1 MQFKPA
7 VTALVSAVALATL
20 LSGCKKE
27 EAAPAAQAPQVGV
40 VTIQP
45 QAFTLTSEL
54 PGRTSAYRVA
64 EVRPQVNG
72 IILKRLFKEGS
83 EVKEGQQLY
92 QIDPAVYEATLANAK
107 ANLLATRSLAE
118 RYKQLIDEQ
127 AVSKQEY
134 DDANAKRLQA
144 EASLKSAQI
153 DLRYTKVLAPI
164 SGRIGRSSFTEGAL
178 VSNGQTDAMATIQ
191 QLDPIYVDVTQSTAE
206 LLKLRRDLES
216 GQLQKAGDNAASVQL
231 VLEDGSLFK
240 QEGRLEFSEVAV
252 DETTGSVTLRA
263 LFPNPDHTLLPGIYG
278 AWISPMPIALTTACT
293 LLAAPSLA
301 RMLLMWNVTVRS
313 EMLSCSPIS
322 LAVRPSLVQL
332 STSRSRLVSE
342 MLAAGDSFGTRNRP
356 ISECERLAS
365 QLACSVRLLISA
377 GVRRSERRAM
387 VNSPNTPRA
396 AQLDCATPTDM
407 PKSRASRQSDG
418 CSAASASGQ
427 MIMFGLA
434 APSRTVGS
442 ISM

>member
-27 EAAPAAQAPQVGV
+27 EAAPAAQAPLVGV

-83 EVKEGQQLY
+83 DVKEGQQLY
-92 QIDPAVYEATLANAK
+92 QIDPAVYEANLANAQ
-107 ANLLATRSLAE
+107 ANLQATRSLAE

-164 SGRIGRSSFTEGAL
+164 SGRIGRSSVTEGAL
-178 VSNGQTDAMATIQ
+178 VSNGQSNAMATIQ

-206 LLKLRRDLES
+206 LLKLRRDLEG
-216 GQLQKAGDNAASVQL
+216 GQLQKAGNNAAKVQL

-263 LFPNPDHTLLPGIYG
+263 IFPNPEHTLLPGMFVHARLQAGVNSNAILAPQQGVTRDLKG
-278 AWISPMPIALTTACT
+278 APTALVVNQENKVELRQLKASRT
-293 LLAAPSLA
+293 LGSDWLIEEGLNPGDRLITEG
-301 RMLLMWNVTVRS
+301 LQY
-313 EMLSCSPIS
+313 
-322 LAVRPSLVQL
+322 VRPGVEVK
-332 STSRSRLVSE
+332 VSE
-342 MLAAGDSFGTRNRP
+342 ATNVKKPAGQAQ
-356 ISECERLAS
+356 AS
-365 QLACSVRLLISA
+365 TAKA
-377 GVRRSERRAM
+377 DAKAE
-387 VNSPNTPRA
+387 
-396 AQLDCATPTDM
+396 
-407 PKSRASRQSDG
+407 
-418 CSAASASGQ
+418 
-427 MIMFGLA
+427 
-434 APSRTVGS
+434 
-442 ISM
+442 